1 MLDARFA
8 ALSNKFIIFIF
19 HYYIIIY
26 YKINLRSSIIL
37 CLIPG
42 DISLS
47 LGLFLG
53 TLIFS
58 VSFVTVS
65 ELFCDEILKSCVTL
79 LVVLLI

>member
-1 MLDARFA
+1 MSQPLFLPKFLILKLDAKFA
-8 ALSNKFIIFIF
+8 ALSNKFIFLIF

-42 DISLS
+42 DIYLS

-65 ELFCDEILKSCVTL
+65 
-79 LVVLLI
+79 